1 MTTKIQ
7 QLKETVRRFFAGQK
21 TAGMQTE
28 TINAEEIKAET
39 IKEEVKAEEVK
50 PDENHG
56 LKEMK
61 EIVKQ
66 MGAMQRML
74 KAHRKTVN
82 FKGERQTIELVTNK
96 HAVKNGKSVWTDQNT
111 KIYLTPYNATQLLT
125 GAYFQ
130 PEGTNVENW
139 GISKDKASDNRF
151 IYYIGLI
158 SVPSLSKD
166 EETMKF
172 SSTTEM
178 VANFNDAYALLRYER
193 KTKKNE
199 HLEKLREEVNNGRHP
214 KVKRIMDYFRDEEK
228 TEE

>member
-1 MTTKIQ
+1 MATKIQ

-28 TINAEEIKAET
+28 GINANEIKAET
-39 IKEEVKAEEVK
+39 IAETEATAEK
-50 PDENHG
+50 HG

-82 FKGERQTIELVTNK
+82 FKGERRTIELVTNR
-96 HAVKNGKSVWTDQNT
+96 HAVKNGKSVWADQNT

-125 GAYFQ
+125 SAYFQ
-130 PEGTNVENW
+130 PEGTNAEKW
-139 GISKDKASDNRF
+139 GISEDKASDNRF
-151 IYYIGLI
+151 IYFIGLV

-172 SSTTEM
+172 GSTTEM
-178 VANFNDAYALLRYER
+178 VSVFNDAYALLRYER
-193 KTKKNE
+193 KTKKNG
-199 HLEKLREEVNNGRHP
+199 HLEKLREEVDNGKHP
-214 KVKRIMDYFRDEEK
+214 GIKRIMDHFRDGEKKEE
-228 TEE
+228 

>member
-1 MTTKIQ
+1 MATKIQ

-21 TAGMQTE
+21 TAGMQAE
-28 TINAEEIKAET
+28 NINAEEIKAET
-39 IKEEVKAEEVK
+39 IAETEATAEK
-50 PDENHG
+50 HG

-61 EIVKQ
+61 EIMKQ

-96 HAVKNGKSVWTDQNT
+96 HAVKNGKSVWADQNT

-130 PEGTNVENW
+130 PEGTNAEKW

-158 SVPSLSKD
+158 SVPSLFKD

-172 SSTTEM
+172 GSTTEM
-178 VANFNDAYALLRYER
+178 VSAFNDAYALLRYER

-199 HLEKLREEVNNGRHP
+199 HLEKLREEVDNGKRP
-214 KVKRIMDYFRDEEK
+214 GIKRIMDYFRDVEKKEE
-228 TEE
+228 

>member
-39 IKEEVKAEEVK
+39 ITEETNPAVEK
-50 PDENHG
+50 HG

-82 FKGERQTIELVTNK
+82 FKSERQTIELVTNK
-96 HAVKNGKSVWTDQNT
+96 YVTKDGKRVGMDQSM

-125 GAYFQ
+125 SAYFQ
-130 PEGTNVENW
+130 PEGTNAERW

-199 HLEKLREEVNNGRHP
+199 HLEKLREEVDNGYHP
-214 KVKRIMDYFRDEEK
+214 GIKRIMDYFRDEEK